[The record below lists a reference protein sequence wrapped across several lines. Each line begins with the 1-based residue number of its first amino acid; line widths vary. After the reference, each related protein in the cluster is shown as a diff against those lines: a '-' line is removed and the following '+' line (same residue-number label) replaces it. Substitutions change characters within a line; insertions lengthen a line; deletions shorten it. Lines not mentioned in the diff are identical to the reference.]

1 MLPVLLA
8 LYVHLT
14 PPDGTAAPTVS
25 VLNELPVVAAPGA
38 QVTSLLLSRKGVIAS
53 DWASDG
59 SEAAM
64 ARESKAG
71 PHLMKALVLLF

>member
-1 MLPVLLA
+1 MSAPQ
-8 LYVHLT
+8 
-14 PPDGTAAPTVS
+14 PDGTAAPAVS

-53 DWASDG
+53 ERASDG
-59 SEAAM
+59 NKAAM

-71 PHLMKALVLLF
+71 PHLMKVLVLLFWISW